1 MYSFRDTTD
10 TGPVTTRP
18 AEAMQINGQWLEDVV
33 PGYRTLYTKGRELLA
48 PQVETEDVGVRD
60 GSLLRSKRYPARTIT
75 VGYQLIAPDSAAFR
89 QAYNRLA
96 AALDVQEVRM
106 VFADE
111 PDKFFVGTPSGVES
125 PECGKNAVK
134 GEFSILCADP
144 FKYSVQEYTAAPESD
159 GEFRID
165 YGGSVP
171 SAPILT
177 ASFPGTEDANG
188 NITGSDCGFVVFMG
202 QNGEIIQLGDP
213 DEMEGEDLPESQT
226 LVNKVFKT
234 FGTATAAEWPTNVG
248 RTSSDAVT
256 QSGSVTVK
264 QDANKGN
271 MVSASSYGSGTN
283 YHGPSITR
291 TLPAE
296 AAGHVGARFF
306 RLTYKQRLCMGAGSS
321 TASQR
326 GVFQALCVTKDG
338 EQRKVLAGVSVFK
351 PHAGNQATI
360 NLYVNEKCVDAIYI
374 DLSYNNRFFGYG
386 TNAALATTISKQG
399 RYVSFNVAGLKRKF
413 FDERINFMEMHELT
427 FVFGQYAKQPALSVN
442 GLYEAKLIA
451 DLCETWR
458 DIPNKFSAGD
468 VAQADCSTGEIT
480 LNGISAP
487 ELGALGNDWETFRL
501 RPGSNSVGTAWSDW
515 AQTSPEFAVR
525 YREVWL

>member
-48 PQVETEDVGVRD
+48 PEVETEDVGVRD

-75 VGYQLIAPDSAAFR
+75 VGYQLVAPDSAAFR

-96 AALDVQEVRM
+96 AALDVQEARLI
-106 VFADE
+106 FADE
-111 PDKFFVGTPSGVES
+111 PDKFFVGTPSAVES
-125 PECGKNAVK
+125 TEYGKNAVK
-134 GEFSILCADP
+134 GEFSILCVDP

-226 LVNKVFKT
+226 LVNKVFQT
-234 FGTATAAEWPTNVG
+234 YGTATAAEWPVNVG
-248 RTSSDAVT
+248 RTSSTSVSQA
-256 QSGSVTVK
+256 GSVAILT
-264 QDANKGN
+264 DEKGEKLIG
-271 MVSASSYGSGTN
+271 AGKYGTGSN

-291 TLPAE
+291 TLPAD
-296 AAGHVGARFF
+296 ASGHVGAKFF
-306 RLTYKQRLCMGAGSS
+306 RLTYRQRMCMGAGSS

-326 GVFQALCVTKDG
+326 GVFQVLCVNKVG
-338 EQRKVLAGVSVFK
+338 SERKVIAGLSVFK

-360 NLYVNEKCVDAIYI
+360 NLYVNNKNMDAIHI
-374 DLSYNNRFFGYG
+374 DISHGNRFFGYG
-386 TNAALATTISKQG
+386 SNSALTTTISKQG

-413 FDERINFMEMHELT
+413 FDEGIANLEMHELT
-427 FVFGQYAKQPALSVN
+427 FLFGQYATQPALTMN
-442 GLYEAKLIA
+442 GLYEAKLIM
-451 DLCETWR
+451 DHCVTWQ

-468 VAQADCSTGEIT
+468 AVQADCSTGEIT

-501 RPGSNSVGTAWSDW
+501 RPGSNSIGTAWSDW
-515 AQTSPEFAVR
+515 AQTSPEFAMR